1 MLLECA
7 ASGPIALRRLVH
19 SGGSNLDWTLFNF
32 ATATL
37 IVGAGALLQAASG
50 LGAGLIIVPLLSAVL
65 STDLVP
71 GPTIFGSLA
80 LSASMTLAGW
90 RHIDFSMTRPIL
102 AGVAIGTIAAAYFI
116 ANVPAG
122 SLGLVFGAGILI
134 AVVLSLRA
142 PRFSPSP
149 RGTFAAGTL
158 AGLLGT
164 SVGIGA
170 PVLALLYQHY
180 PGPALR
186 ATLAYLYFVSSLVAL
201 AFLHLAGRFG
211 VAELVSGVYL
221 IPGFV
226 IGFFLAPRL
235 AAFVDKG
242 YARPL
247 VLIVSTTSAA
257 FLIWRSLG

>member
-1 MLLECA
+1 
-7 ASGPIALRRLVH
+7 
-19 SGGSNLDWTLFNF
+19 
-32 ATATL
+32 
-37 IVGAGALLQAASG
+37 LLQAASG
-50 LGAGLIIVPLLSAVL
+50 LGAGLIIVPLLSTLL

-71 GPTIFGSLA
+71 GPTICGSLA
-80 LSASMTLAGW
+80 LSASMTLSG
-90 RHIDFSMTRPIL
+90 RKHIDFTNTRPIL
-102 AGVAIGTIAAAYFI
+102 AGCAIGTIVAAWFI
-116 ANVPAG
+116 ANVPG
-122 SLGLVFGAGILI
+122 DSLGLVFGAGILI

-142 PRFSPSP
+142 PRFSLSP
-149 RGTFAAGTL
+149 RGTFAAGSL

-170 PVLALLYQHY
+170 PVLALIYQHF

-186 ATLAYLYFVSSLVAL
+186 ATLAYLYFVSSIVGLT
-201 AFLHLAGRFG
+201 FLHLAGRF
-211 VAELVSGVYL
+211 ATPELVSGVFL
-221 IPGFV
+221 MPGFV

-257 FLIWRSLG
+257 FLIWRSLGNTGG